1 MNETHG
7 TDSEE
12 RRAEARWPGL
22 FGLAIA
28 LTLYLLVPDSS
39 TTPLR
44 FVVVGILVAMFI
56 PLFVINPHRLTR
68 QTRWS
73 RVMSIGLS
81 LLLVAANQVNVFF
94 VIRDLLDGTG
104 TGNVILLTAFQV
116 WITNII
122 AFGLLFWELDR
133 GGPVA
138 RGNLPRDQLP
148 AADFAFPQDTGGDS
162 ALEVQL
168 VSSTKAGWRPGF
180 VDYFYI
186 ALTNMTAFS
195 PTDAMPL
202 RSRTKLFM
210 SLQSVTGFVLLA
222 LVISRA
228 VNILA

>member
-1 MNETHG
+1 MSKMITS
-7 TDSEE
+7 DSEE
-12 RRAEARWPGL
+12 RRAEARWPGF

-28 LTLYLLVPDSS
+28 LTLYLLVPDNS

-44 FVVVGILVAMFI
+44 FVVVGILVTMFI

-73 RVMSIGLS
+73 RMMSIGLS
-81 LLLVAANQVNVFF
+81 LLLVAANQVNVVY
-94 VIRDLLDGTG
+94 VIQALLDGS
-104 TGNVILLTAFQV
+104 GNGAQVLLTAFQV

-138 RGNLPRDQLP
+138 RGNLPREQLP
-148 AADFAFPQDTGGDS
+148 PADFAFPQDTGGDS
-162 ALEVQL
+162 ALEVAL

-210 SLQSVTGFVLLA
+210 SLQSVTGFILLA

-228 VNILA
+228 VNILS